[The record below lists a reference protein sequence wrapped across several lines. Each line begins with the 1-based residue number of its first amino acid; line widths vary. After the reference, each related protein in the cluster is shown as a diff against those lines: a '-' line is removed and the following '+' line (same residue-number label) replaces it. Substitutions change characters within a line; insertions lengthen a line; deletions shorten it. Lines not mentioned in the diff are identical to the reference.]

1 MSLFVAWRSHFSLGV
16 GGNQLLGIPY
26 KAEGRF
32 LSQSMV
38 LVEPERASFLRLS
51 THVSPE
57 TSEPFTSAWDE
68 DKCRNVL
75 IRYCSH
81 IPRNY
86 QYRDGIPKV
95 FLILREHMGDENLD
109 LAGGVLYE
117 LIEVDCAHT
126 DDPGA
131 SFQRWRFHHMQRH
144 VGPLFILV
152 ARHIRRKLTI
162 FEHFLD

>member
-1 MSLFVAWRSHFSLGV
+1 MFRQKLRSRSPQLGMKTVSFPRHFIE
-16 GGNQLLGIPY
+16 NIEMP
-26 KAEGRF
+26 
-32 LSQSMV
+32 
-38 LVEPERASFLRLS
+38 
-51 THVSPE
+51 TN
-57 TSEPFTSAWDE
+57 SE
-68 DKCRNVL
+68 CRNVL